1 MAEPFDVLMQNPLW
15 IFVLHVPDSYKSK
28 SYLAGNLK
36 PLWWLEMQM
45 VACTQI
51 RNIDGGYGLCVK
63 PKTLHDSGN
72 AILHVRRSYYPNVLS
87 LFSV

>member
-1 MAEPFDVLMQNPLW
+1 
-15 IFVLHVPDSYKSK
+15 
-28 SYLAGNLK
+28 
-36 PLWWLEMQM
+36 MQM